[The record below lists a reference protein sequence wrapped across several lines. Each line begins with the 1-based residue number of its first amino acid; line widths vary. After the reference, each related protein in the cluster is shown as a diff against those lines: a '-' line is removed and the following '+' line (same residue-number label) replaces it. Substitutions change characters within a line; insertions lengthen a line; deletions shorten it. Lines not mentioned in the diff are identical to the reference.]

1 MSYLQLQPNSSPTG
15 RKTDYV
21 YMAWSQWSEKKR
33 YSVQKRFYVGR
44 VDDKGENVIV
54 NKKFSGG
61 GKILLP
67 LADVEKQAK
76 FQDKFELW
84 LRSRCEELNPKI
96 LGTSDKIAKVNIV
109 GDGKALLSLA
119 KKTALCLTLKK
130 IFGDSEGGALVGL
143 ALHQVATGHALYR
156 AQDWLE
162 QRDLPP
168 EMKSHLTGPG
178 AVYGLISRIGSDYN
192 IREHFLREW
201 IKLHGDNGTVLY
213 DTTSI
218 SSYSPG
224 LELAEWGYN
233 RDDEKLPQVNF
244 SLAVNK
250 KTGLPL
256 CYRVIPGSIP
266 DVSTLANTL
275 EFLEDFGLRV
285 FTISLD
291 RGFYSGANMRDLLQ
305 RKISVVI
312 GSPWSSSQAKNVL
325 STNKRK
331 LESPRRGF
339 LHEGTPLR
347 HIMVPWI
354 VDMGKEKKPRV
365 IDAHLFLDQSR
376 RAEFVTRYEKTVFAL
391 EDKASR
397 ENFESA
403 KDARIWINENTGW
416 HKKCLTVKQGA
427 DQRFHIERK
436 PNKVAA
442 MTARMGYSLVLTA
455 GMKSGGKIPNQVLD
469 NYRARD
475 AVEKLYDAL
484 KNEDG
489 QHRLRTANDNSAQG
503 RFFLGFISLVIRSEL
518 DRRMRNSNL
527 RKNMTSAALLDELAK
542 IKSVTTKSGKNIFLE
557 VSKKQRELISR
568 LEIEKSEF

>member
-1 MSYLQLQPNSSPTG
+1 MSYLQLQPSNSPEG
-15 RKTDYV
+15 RRAV
-21 YMAWSQWSEKKR
+21 YAHMAWSCWDEKKHH
-33 YSVQKRFYVGR
+33 SVQGRFYVGR
-44 VDDKGENVIV
+44 VDDKGENVII
-54 NKKFSGG
+54 NKKFTGG
-61 GKILLP
+61 EKILLP
-67 LADVEKQAK
+67 LAEVKKQAK

-84 LRSRCEELNPKI
+84 LRSRCGELAPKA

-109 GDGKALLSLA
+109 GDGRALLSLA
-119 KKTALCLTLKK
+119 KDTGLWPTLRK
-130 IFGDSEGGALVGL
+130 IFGDAEGGALLGL
-143 ALHQVATGHALYR
+143 GIHQVTTGHALYR
-156 AQDWLE
+156 AQNWLE
-162 QRDLPP
+162 QRDIPP

-201 IKLHGDNGTVLY
+201 IKLHGGNGAVLY

-266 DVSTLANTL
+266 DVRTLENTL
-275 EFLEDFGLRV
+275 EFLGDFGLRV

-305 RKISVVI
+305 RGIRVVI

-325 STNKRK
+325 SGNKRK

-339 LHEGTPLR
+339 LHEGIPLR
-347 HIMVPWI
+347 HITVPWT
-354 VDMGKEKKPRV
+354 VDMGKGKQPRV
-365 IDAHLFLDQSR
+365 IDAHLFLDQNR
-376 RAEFVTRYEKTVFAL
+376 RAELVTRYEKTVFAL

-416 HKKCLTVKQGA
+416 HKKCLAVKQGEG
-427 DQRFHIERK
+427 DTFRIERK

-442 MTARMGYSLVLTA
+442 MTARMGYSLIITA
-455 GMKSGGKIPNQVLD
+455 GMNSGEKIPNQVLD

-518 DRRMRNSNL
+518 DRRMRESNL
-527 RKNMTSAALLDELAK
+527 RKNMTSATLLDELAK

-568 LEIEKSEF
+568 LKIEKSGF